1 MKQKQLINPF
11 IFLLAPVLATAL
23 GMITVRS
30 MEIPISVYY
39 PNVLGIIIGFPL
51 FYYLAPLWSDRK
63 INLVYGLS
71 VLAIVLFM
79 AGFLFP
85 GPRDVH
91 RWLTIG
97 NFNVN
102 IAMVVLPVVLYCLH
116 QLLHEQRIPHG
127 IFLYACIGVILG
139 FQPDAGEATA
149 FGLAGLVVFFRNK
162 VNLSAKLF
170 SVVVAGIMIFL
181 AWNRVDLLES
191 VEYVEEALYLIASL
205 GPLGIL
211 GMTVVSIL
219 IFVPFIYMSFKR
231 VETVR
236 TLSIA
241 FIVYLSASFIVTE
254 FGHFPVPVLGAGASS
269 VIGWFLMLSFVY
281 RPH

>member
-1 MKQKQLINPF
+1 MKQKQLNPF
-11 IFLLAPVLATAL
+11 IFLLAPILALIL
-23 GMITVRS
+23 GMVTVYS
-30 MEIPISVYY
+30 MEIPVDVYY
-39 PNVLGIIIGFPL
+39 PNILGIVIGFPI
-51 FYYLAPLWSDRK
+51 FYYLSPRWTDKNL
-63 INLVYGLS
+63 NLVYGLS
-71 VLAIVLFM
+71 AASLFLFM

-91 RWLTIG
+91 RWLTVG

-102 IAMVVLPVVLYCLH
+102 IAMLVLPIVLYCLH
-116 QLLHEQRIPHG
+116 QLLHEKKILHG
-127 IFLYACIGVILG
+127 IVLYACIGTILG
-139 FQPDAGEATA
+139 FQPDAGQATA

-162 VNLSAKLF
+162 INVTSKLF
-170 SVVVAGIMIFL
+170 AVVVAGITIFL

-191 VEYVEEALYLIASL
+191 VEYVEEAIYLIASM

-211 GMTVVSIL
+211 GIIIVSL
-219 IFVPFIYMSFKR
+219 LLFAPFVYMSFKR

-241 FIVYLSASFIVTE
+241 FIVYLSASFVVTE
-254 FGHFPVPVLGAGASS
+254 LGHYPVPVLGAGASS
-269 VIGWFLMLSFVY
+269 VIGWFLMLSFVF